1 MANTIKI
8 ENCPLIAF
16 LRNGNMISFQ
26 HNAEVDNTKLFL
38 HDLTGE
44 SVAEISNKLFANGYD
59 AEYISID
66 ESRIRYVT
74 AEEMGW

>member
-16 LRNGNMISFQ
+16 LRNGNMITFQ
-26 HNAEVDNTKLFL
+26 YDAEVDNTKLFL

-44 SVAEISNKLFANGYD
+44 SVAEISKMLLSNGYD
-59 AEYISID
+59 AEYIGID
-66 ESRIRYVT
+66 ENKMKYAT
-74 AEEMGW
+74 AKEMGW